1 MTEQAPRILRRRRWR
16 LADWPLIVKFG
27 IAPALALGLLLVM
40 AVIQVSAL
48 HSVRDDTQ
56 HIVAVDM
63 RDSARLADIAA
74 RFERNDADLYRL
86 LNMEA
91 ARPGKADIAMQSAEI
106 QAALIGIRRDLN
118 AFRKTANGRANRTE
132 IDSVLHDIDEY
143 SQAVTVVTSMLGIDF
158 ASAVSMLESFH
169 TYARQVTTT
178 LNKIAQSGIAE
189 SNRRAAMVN
198 AHVAATT
205 NIFSTIALLAVPGIA
220 IATLLVGLATVR
232 SIREIA
238 NATTRLAAAD
248 YELDIAGLARKD
260 ELGAVVTALET
271 FRTQA
276 IETQRLQKL
285 EGESRALQLAKTA
298 AESANMAK
306 SAFLANMSHELRT
319 PLNAILGYAQLLTR
333 DAALSERQG
342 SAARTIH
349 QSGTHLLTLITDILD
364 LSKIEAGKLELYP
377 AAIDLRGFLKGVADI
392 IRVRTDEKALSFV
405 CDTPSDL
412 PGFVLADEKRLRQ
425 VLLNLL
431 GNAVKFTD
439 HGQVS
444 LHVRMLSQ
452 TESGARIC
460 LEVHDTGVGISS
472 DQLKSIFQPFEQVG
486 EIERRG
492 GGTGLGLSISR
503 RLVELMGSKIRVES
517 TPRQGSCFS
526 FDLDMPL
533 AASEPSPLPA
543 VAAVSGYRGLR
554 RSILIVDDMPENRAM
569 LADTLGPLGFE
580 IREAANGLEA
590 LEQATASPPDLVLMD
605 IRMPVMDGLEATRRI
620 REVAALTSVPI
631 IAVSAGVAAEEQAR
645 SLAAGA
651 NGFVT
656 KPVEQEDLLRVI
668 SRQLSLDWIEVQSEL
683 PAPVILDTLTEVALP
698 QAEIEILHTLAMAG
712 DMREIRVRA
721 DHLITLDEGCR
732 PFAEKLQR
740 LARAYQS
747 QAILNLIEQNLDRK
761 QVA

>member
-1 MTEQAPRILRRRRWR
+1 MAR
-16 LADWPLIVKFG
+16 LADLPLIVKFG
-27 IAPALALGLLLVM
+27 IAPALALGLLVIM

-56 HIVAVDM
+56 HIVMVDM

-74 RFERNDADLYRL
+74 RFERTDADLYRL

-91 ARPGKADIAMQSAEI
+91 VKPGEADIAMRSAAI
-106 QAALIGIRRDLN
+106 QATLTGVRRDLY
-118 AFRKTANGRANRTE
+118 AFRNTENGRANRTE

-143 SQAVTVVTSMLGIDF
+143 SQAVRVVTSMLGIDF

-169 TYARQVTTT
+169 SYARQVTTT
-178 LNKIAQSGIAE
+178 INHIAQSGIAE
-189 SNRRAAMVN
+189 SNRRAATVN

-205 NIFSTIALLAVPGIA
+205 TIFSTIALLAVPGIA

-248 YELDIAGLARKD
+248 YDLDISGLARKD

-271 FRTQA
+271 FRIQA

-285 EGESRALQLAKTA
+285 EVESRALQLAKNA
-298 AESANMAK
+298 AESANQAK

-333 DAALSERQG
+333 DAALNERQG

-364 LSKIEAGKLELYP
+364 LSKIEAGKLELYA
-377 AAIDLRGFLKGVADI
+377 AAIDLRGFLHGIADI
-392 IRVRTDEKALSFV
+392 IRVRTDEKALTFI
-405 CDTPSDL
+405 CDAPADL
-412 PGFVLADEKRLRQ
+412 PSFVLADEKRLRQ

-444 LHVRMLSQ
+444 LHVRMVSL
-452 TESGARIC
+452 TEAGARAC
-460 LEVHDTGVGISS
+460 LEVRDTGVGISS
-472 DQLKSIFQPFEQVG
+472 DQLKSIFRPFEQVG

-503 RLVELMGSKIRVES
+503 RLVELMGSEIRVES
-517 TPRQGSCFS
+517 RPREGSCFS
-526 FDLDMPL
+526 FELDLPL
-533 AASEPSPLPA
+533 ATSEPSPLA
-543 VAAVSGYRGLR
+543 LVAAVSGYRGAR

-569 LADTLGPLGFE
+569 LADTLGQLGFE
-580 IREAANGLEA
+580 IREAGNGLEA
-590 LEQATASPPDLVLMD
+590 LAQASASPPDLILMD
-605 IRMPVMDGLEATRRI
+605 IRMPVMDGLEATERM
-620 REVAALTSVPI
+620 REVVALASVPI
-631 IAVSAGVAAEEQAR
+631 VAVSAGVAAEEQAR
-645 SLAAGA
+645 SFAAGA

-656 KPVEQEDLLRVI
+656 KPVEHDDLLRVI
-668 SRQLSLDWIEVQSEL
+668 GRQLSLDWIEAPSEQPV
-683 PAPVILDTLTEVALP
+683 PATLDTLTQVAPP

-712 DMREIRVRA
+712 DMREMKARA
-721 DHLITLDEGCR
+721 DHLITLDEGYR
-732 PFAEKLQR
+732 PFAEKLQQ